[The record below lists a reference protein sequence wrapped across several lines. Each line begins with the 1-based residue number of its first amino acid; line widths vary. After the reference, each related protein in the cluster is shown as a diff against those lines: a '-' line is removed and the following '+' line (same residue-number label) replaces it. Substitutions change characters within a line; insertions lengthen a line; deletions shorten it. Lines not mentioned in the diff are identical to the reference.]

1 MKKRILLAS
10 MALGMASVSRAAVD
24 CCGGGEDDFD
34 YHTKRNPDLQ
44 RVPYYRQSK
53 RGVYRERQTYRRK
66 R

>member
-10 MALGMASVSRAAVD
+10 VALGMASVSRAAIVD
-24 CCGGGEDDFD
+24 CQAGEEDFD

-44 RVPYYRQSK
+44 RVPYYRKSK
-53 RGVYRERQTYRRK
+53 REVYRK

>member
-10 MALGMASVSRAAVD
+10 MALGMASVSRVAVE
-24 CCGGGEDDFD
+24 CCCGGEDDFD

-44 RVPYYRQSK
+44 RVPYYRKSK
-53 RGVYRERQTYRRK
+53 REVYRK